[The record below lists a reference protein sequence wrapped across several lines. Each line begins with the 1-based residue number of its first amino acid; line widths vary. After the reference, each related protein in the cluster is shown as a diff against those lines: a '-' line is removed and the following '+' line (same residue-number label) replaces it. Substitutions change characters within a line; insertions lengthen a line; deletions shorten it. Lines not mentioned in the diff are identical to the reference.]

1 MACSRIQIGSGVC
14 GTSAAERRAI
24 VVPNV
29 EEFPGHIACSSL
41 SRSEV
46 VVPLLVHDEVKLVLD
61 IDSESLNDF
70 SELDVEW
77 LGQYLDILQRHFA

>member
-1 MACSRIQIGSGVC
+1 MQL
-14 GTSAAERRAI
+14 
-24 VVPNV
+24 
-29 EEFPGHIACSSL
+29 L

-46 VVPLLVHDEVKLVLD
+46 VVPLLVQDAVKLVLD